1 MDIKR
6 IENIFNLVKDNNI
19 RELFWEKDDIRFR
32 VKSNF
37 SNSVSSMSFEKVEDT
52 ESNDNSNKS
61 NQNIK
66 KEELHLVTSKSVGIF
81 KNRNIDKNSEG
92 INLKIGDKINKYQV
106 IGYIE
111 SMHIPKEII
120 SDYDGIIKEI
130 YVKNG
135 DKVEYGQKL
144 FSIE

>member
-6 IENIFNLVKDNNI
+6 IESIFNLVKDNNI
-19 RELFWEKDDIRFR
+19 KEFFWEKDDIKVR
-32 VKSNF
+32 VKKSFSPSNF
-37 SNSVSSMSFEKVEDT
+37 NSSFEQSE
-52 ESNDNSNKS
+52 EIIDNSNKS
-61 NQNIK
+61 QNDTK
-66 KEELHLVTSKSVGIF
+66 KETGHLVISKSVGIF
-81 KNRNIDKNSEG
+81 KNYNTDKNSEE
-92 INLKIGDKINKYQV
+92 INLKVGDRVNKYQV
-106 IGYIE
+106 VGYIE

-130 YVKNG
+130 YIRNN